1 MKICGLLADYDK
13 LKFLI
18 HTSQM
23 ITDSSRIGSLP
34 DIFWD
39 PGLKGQSVSEACES
53 LSEIH
58 GGRRRAHGGQK
69 SLLAVLY

>member
-1 MKICGLLADYDK
+1 MKICGLLADYYK

-18 HTSQM
+18 HMSQM
-23 ITDSSRIGSLP
+23 ISDSSRIGSLP

-39 PGLKGQSVSEACES
+39 PGLKGQPLSEAHES

-58 GGRRRAHGGQK
+58 RGHTRAHGGQK
-69 SLLAVLY
+69 SLPAVLY

>member
-1 MKICGLLADYDK
+1 
-13 LKFLI
+13 
-18 HTSQM
+18 M

-39 PGLKGQSVSEACES
+39 PGLKGQSLSEACES

-58 GGRRRAHGGQK
+58 RGHRRAHGGQK
-69 SLLAVLY
+69 WSCHFLLFCMDQNESHTEN